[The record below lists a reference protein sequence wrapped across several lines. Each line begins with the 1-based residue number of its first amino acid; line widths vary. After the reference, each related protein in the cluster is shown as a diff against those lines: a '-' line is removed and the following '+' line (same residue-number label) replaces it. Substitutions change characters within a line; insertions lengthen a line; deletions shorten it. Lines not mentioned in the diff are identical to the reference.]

1 MTENELRD
9 YLLEN
14 GYEDTVIFTNPSYHE
29 AFIGVSTDGRA
40 IYDYYKMVQ
49 CLVDNDG
56 MTDEEAI
63 DWIEYNCVNCY
74 IEHGPIIIYPL

>member
-14 GYEDTVIFTNPSYHE
+14 GYEDTVIFTNPSYSK
-29 AFIGVSTDGRA
+29 AFIGVSTDDRA

-63 DWIEYNCVNCY
+63 EWIEFNCVGCY